1 MITRTK
7 FAIAALLMIGIASA
21 AQAGSRDDADSAGG
35 SGIGPLGQ
43 TLRGPA
49 GEAFGYVPR
58 TGGTLRDGGLCW
70 EMTAN
75 GHYVWA
81 ACPQ

>member
-1 MITRTK
+1 MTTKTK
-7 FAIAALLMIGIASA
+7 FALAALLMIGIASA
-21 AQAGSRDDADSAGG
+21 AQAGSKDDADSSGG
-35 SGIGPLGQ
+35 FRIGPLGQ
-43 TLRGPA
+43 TLRGP

-58 TGGTLRDGGLCW
+58 SGSTLRDGGLCW

-75 GHYVWA
+75 GNYVWA